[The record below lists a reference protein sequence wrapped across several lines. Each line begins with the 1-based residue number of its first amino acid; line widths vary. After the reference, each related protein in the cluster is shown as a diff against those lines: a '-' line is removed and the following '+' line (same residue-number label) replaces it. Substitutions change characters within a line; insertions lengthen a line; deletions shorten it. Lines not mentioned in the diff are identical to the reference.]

1 MQFPKERRGDMVLD
15 LIEEDE
21 ILNLSSREFIEVRP
35 VMAMSKK
42 NIIQETERRQR
53 RETRKVMDA
62 IDEIAKK
69 IALSD

>member
-1 MQFPKERRGDMVLD
+1 MVLD
-15 LIEEDE
+15 LIEENE
-21 ILNLSSREFIEVRP
+21 VLNLSSREFIEVRP

-42 NIIQETERRQR
+42 NSIQEVERRQR

-69 IALSD
+69 ILNLFVSYMQK

>member
-1 MQFPKERRGDMVLD
+1 MVLD
-15 LIEEDE
+15 LIEENE
-21 ILNLSSREFIEVRP
+21 VLNLSSREFIEVRP

-42 NIIQETERRQR
+42 NSIQEVERRQR

>member
-1 MQFPKERRGDMVLD
+1 MVLD